1 LFGIGFP
8 ELALIMVV
16 ALIVFGPEKL
26 PEMAKTIGNLMGQLR
41 KSSDSVRREFYNNVY
56 TPAKDIRGQ
65 VDGKKRQLRSFK
77 DSVKKELTSR
87 PDSEKEKTVPPVKD
101 KLESD
106 PKADKQAIDTD
117 KEVKKDE

>member
-77 DSVKKELTSR
+77 DSVKKELTSS
-87 PDSEKEKTVPPVKD
+87 PDSEKEKTAPPVKD
-101 KLESD
+101 NSESNS
-106 PKADKQAIDTD
+106 KADKHAIDKD
-117 KEVKKDE
+117 EVKKDE